1 MIAGLEIQLIAII
14 TAMAC
19 SLVGV
24 FLVIR
29 NMAMVSD
36 AITHTVLLGIVIGFF
51 ITKNINSPLLIVLA
65 AVMGVVTVVAIEALQ
80 NTKLLSTDASTGVV
94 FPFFFS
100 IAIILISK
108 FAGSVHLD
116 VDAVMLGELAFAPFN
131 RLVLFGVDIGP
142 IALYTSLIMFILNL
156 IFIYAFYKEIQIN
169 SFDVIL
175 GGLLGFA
182 PLFIHY
188 LLMTLVSMTTVVAF
202 ETAGS
207 ILVIAFMVGPAI
219 TARLLTDDL
228 KKIIGSSLL
237 ISIFNAVIGY
247 QTANYFDVSIAG
259 SMAVITGLTFL
270 LVSLFST
277 KSGIITTIK
286 KYYNQQKYYYRLI
299 LMYQLTHHN
308 KNITLE
314 DLLEHISWDESKKR
328 KVLDECIKLDWI
340 DLQNNIVNLTEKGT
354 KELEHFDK
362 NYLV

>member
-1 MIAGLEIQLIAII
+1 MIVGLEIQLIAII

-24 FLVIR
+24 FLIIR

-51 ITKNINSPLLIVLA
+51 ITKNINSPLLIIFA
-65 AVMGVVTVVAIEALQ
+65 AIMGVITVVAIESLQ

-116 VDAVMLGELAFAPFN
+116 VDAVLLGELAFAPFN
-131 RLVLFGVDIGP
+131 RLILFGVDIGP
-142 IALYTSLIMFILNL
+142 IALYTSLVMLLINL
-156 IFIYAFYKEIQIN
+156 IFIYIFYKELQIN

-175 GGLLGFA
+175 GSLLGFT
-182 PLFIHY
+182 PLLIHY

-219 TARLLTDDL
+219 TARLITDDL
-228 KKIIGSSLL
+228 KKIIGSSL
-237 ISIFNAVIGY
+237 IFSIFNAIIGY
-247 QTANYFDVSIAG
+247 QIAYYFDVSIAG

-270 LVSLFST
+270 VVSLFSK
-277 KSGIITTIK
+277 KSGVIVSVRN
-286 KYYNQQKYYYRLI
+286 YYKQQRYYYRLI
-299 LMYQLTHHN
+299 LMYQLTHHE
-308 KNITLE
+308 KNITLD
-314 DLLEHISWDESKKR
+314 DLLEHISWDEPKKR
-328 KVLDECIKLDWI
+328 KVLKECINLGWI
-340 DLQNNIVNLTEKGT
+340 DLQNNRVNLTKEGNE
-354 KELEHFDK
+354 ELEYFDEH
-362 NYLV
+362 YLV